1 MSGHPSFPT
10 PRSAPAKAMTAPE
23 VDEALSALAR
33 CSAVLL
39 KESDAEQQRMEE
51 LNELSETSIE
61 QRAEGRGSPYDAEC
75 ALLSVRLR
83 LAIRCAKAHRDAA
96 HEFVCWWVDA
106 AVTAWKS
113 AVHGTPL
120 PYARL
125 GAAAPDTLMLDDD
138 LAVLPGVDEQTRKLL
153 ELGSFLGAPQ
163 PGTGPGHDDDLA
175 AMTTDLAARSG
186 LSIRQNGAG
195 AAEVVDDGFPEARRR
210 RLWGDCWLELGI
222 PALPGPGG
230 ELDALLVHAP
240 SETADRLLKASR
252 AVVSAAMARLRLSE
266 LEDTEAPWTP
276 AEVDE
281 YDQLSAQHDRLTHLL
296 AAYAQAVTES
306 LPEMRA

>member
-1 MSGHPSFPT
+1 
-10 PRSAPAKAMTAPE
+10 MTVPE
-23 VDEALSALAR
+23 IDEALSALAR

-39 KESDAEQQRMEE
+39 KESQAEQQRMEA
-51 LNELSETSIE
+51 LNELSETSV
-61 QRAEGRGSPYDAEC
+61 QQHAEGQGSQYDAEY

-96 HEFVCWWVDA
+96 HEFVCWWMDA

-113 AVHGTPL
+113 AVHGTPM

-163 PGTGPGHDDDLA
+163 PGTGPGNGDDLA
-175 AMTTDLAARSG
+175 TMATDLAARSG
-186 LSIRQNGAG
+186 LSIRRNETGAI
-195 AAEVVDDGFPEARRR
+195 EVVDDVDPEARRR

-222 PALPGPGG
+222 PALPRPGG
-230 ELDALLVHAP
+230 ELDALLVLAP
-240 SETADRLLKASR
+240 SETADRLLSASR
-252 AVVSAAMARLRLSE
+252 AVLSAAMARLRLSE
-266 LEDTEAPWTP
+266 LEDTGARWTP
-276 AEVDE
+276 AEIDE
-281 YDQLSAQHDRLTHLL
+281 YDQLSSQHDRLTHLL
-296 AAYAQAVTES
+296 ADYAQAVTES
-306 LPEMRA
+306 LSDMRA